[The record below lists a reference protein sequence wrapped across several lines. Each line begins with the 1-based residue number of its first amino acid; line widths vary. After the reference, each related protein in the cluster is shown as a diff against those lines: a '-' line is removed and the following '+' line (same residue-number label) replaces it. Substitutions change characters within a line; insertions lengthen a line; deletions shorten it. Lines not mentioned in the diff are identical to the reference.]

1 MLIWPLLP
9 YGTES
14 EAEKAWCLRPDRV
27 RSLALNWEK
36 IDDCADRCGPDYV
49 GRTAK

>member
-1 MLIWPLLP
+1 MAVVAFT
-9 YGTES
+9 GTEY
-14 EAEKAWCLRPDRV
+14 EAAKAWCLRPDRV

-36 IDDCADRCGPDYV
+36 IDDCADRCGPDCV